1 MSRRSFIKMHGLGND
16 FVVVDAREVSFALNV
31 ERARLVADR
40 RQGVGCDQIVV
51 LEPPRNGQADVFM
64 RFWNS
69 DGGEVAACGNGT
81 RCAAALVMAESG
93 TDRLTIETLAGLL
106 GAEASDDGRVR
117 VDMGAARLD
126 WREIPLAREQDT
138 LHLELSL
145 EALRDPVA
153 VNMGNPHA
161 VFFVGDAAAID
172 LATLG
177 PQLEHDPIFPERA
190 NIGVA
195 QLTGTDALR
204 LRVWER
210 GAGVTR
216 ACGTGACAAAVAAA
230 RRGLTGR
237 RVTVTLDGGPL
248 ELDWRDDG
256 HVMMTGPVAT
266 AFTGEFDL
274 EALGEAL
281 GDAHGDAHGDAL
293 RRGTAS

>member
-1 MSRRSFIKMHGLGND
+1 MSKRAFIKMHGLGND
-16 FVVVDAREVSFALNV
+16 FVVVDARADPFALDDG
-31 ERARLVADR
+31 RARALADR
-40 RQGVGCDQIVV
+40 RKGVGCDQIVV
-51 LEPPRNGQADVFM
+51 LEPPRNGRAEVFL

-69 DGGEVAACGNGT
+69 DGSEADACGNGT
-81 RCAAALVMAESG
+81 RCAAALVMRESG
-93 TDRLTIETLAGLL
+93 RDAIAIETLAGLL
-106 GAEASDDGRVR
+106 GAQAAGPGRVT
-117 VDMGAARLD
+117 VDRGRALLD
-126 WREIPLAREQDT
+126 WRDIPLAREQDT
-138 LHLELSL
+138 LHLELAC

-161 VFFVGDAAAID
+161 VFFVEDAAAID

-177 PQLEHDPIFPERA
+177 PRLEHDPVFPERA

-195 QLTGTDALR
+195 QLTGPDALR
-204 LRVWER
+204 LRVCER

-230 RRGLTGR
+230 RRGLTGG

-248 ELDWRDDG
+248 EIEWRDDG

-274 EALGEAL
+274 DAL
-281 GDAHGDAHGDAL
+281 GDAPGDAL
-293 RRGTAS
+293 GRGTAS